1 MVKYIYKVKNY
12 KQYWGHKL
20 LWYLQKTCDGKKFP
34 NFIEN
39 IDGALYYNAITEITY
54 WLLTGSVFNDL
65 ILKATIYKIK
75 NEKLWE
81 EIINYFINLYRDRQ
95 KKKMN

>member
-1 MVKYIYKVKNY
+1 MI
-12 KQYWGHKL
+12 
-20 LWYLQKTCDGKKFP
+20 
-34 NFIEN
+34 
-39 IDGALYYNAITEITY
+39 A
-54 WLLTGSVFNDL
+54 SFNDL
-65 ILKATIYKIK
+65 ILKAAIYKIK